1 LRAKIWRAA
10 AFTPTTSGFSCE
22 RKHRTDDLVFHGHEF
37 IPAFLSTSK
46 EAREE
51 GSKYYQICT
60 LYTLVWHPELRT
72 QVVRYRKAYFN
83 LQVHEFTASTGLIM
97 DLELYSKSFDV
108 RPQDM
113 KKNKILTLTTSG
125 TEPDRY
131 RNVHIPVDWRDFFN
145 TYFPDLKVLSILV
158 EEWVVSDGVQQGV
171 AQDLWRAE
179 LHDKYRKHW
188 EEVLKEVKSKPKLR
202 ILFKDEYDADTAP
215 APAEFTPGAGG
226 YFSRIE
232 PPE

>member
-1 LRAKIWRAA
+1 M
-10 AFTPTTSGFSCE
+10 PTTSGFSCRE
-22 RKHRTDDLVFHGHEF
+22 HRTDDLSLHGHEF
-37 IPAFLSTSK
+37 APAFLCTSK

-51 GSKYYQICT
+51 GSKHYQICT
-60 LYTLVWHPELRT
+60 LYTLVWHPELRRE
-72 QVVRYRKAYFN
+72 VVYQRKAYFN
-83 LQVHEFTASTGLIM
+83 LQVHEFTASTELIV

-108 RPQDM
+108 RAQDM
-113 KKNKILTLTTSG
+113 KKAEILTLRTSG
-125 TEPDRY
+125 IEPDRY

-145 TYFPDLKVLSILV
+145 TFFPDLKVLSILV
-158 EEWVVSDGVQQGV
+158 EEWVVGDGVQQGV

-215 APAEFTPGAGG
+215 APAGFTPGACG
-226 YFSRIE
+226 YFSRIATPGE
-232 PPE
+232 DDR